1 MEKTLASWFFL
12 RPTITTFQLEPEQ
25 HPEFIFGTRERSQ
38 RDHLLGEIEGASFG
52 DAGFKA
58 VVFGDYGRGKT
69 RMCQNLRFE
78 IQRNGLRIAPI
89 YVKCSS
95 FTSKAPFH
103 ALFREMIMRHPTAEM
118 TRIATE
124 YGRLVAAQKAQPLIE
139 IVQSEDIDRVMSQGL
154 ALLNP
159 DIVRTCMRWLSGEPK
174 VSMQGIGSAIKPQLT
189 DSSEFGA
196 VMRGLSHMIAAVDR
210 KVIVYLID
218 EAERFNNITNAD
230 AFAVWLVSLRELAEI
245 AGVGLIFF
253 VGAVSRNDLPVLLL
267 QEEVMRRIGIV
278 NYIEFLNPSRDELRA
293 FLKELFSTC
302 IRKGE
307 VPQPHRLVAPQEVLD
322 PAVPQEL
329 TTITQGDQD
338 RLDAFPFEP
347 DALDEFVEDVAAGG
361 SANKPSEVLKRLLKA
376 TQRAIRKDRR
386 TIDRTIVAE
395 INAEGV

>member
-1 MEKTLASWFFL
+1 
-12 RPTITTFQLEPEQ
+12 
-25 HPEFIFGTRERSQ
+25 EFVFGTSERSR
-38 RDHLLGEIEGASFG
+38 RDLLLGEIEGASFG

-174 VSMQGIGSAIKPQLT
+174 VPMQGIGSAIKPQLT
-189 DSSEFGA
+189 
-196 VMRGLSHMIAAVDR
+196 
-210 KVIVYLID
+210 
-218 EAERFNNITNAD
+218 
-230 AFAVWLVSLRELAEI
+230 
-245 AGVGLIFF
+245 
-253 VGAVSRNDLPVLLL
+253 
-267 QEEVMRRIGIV
+267 
-278 NYIEFLNPSRDELRA
+278 
-293 FLKELFSTC
+293 
-302 IRKGE
+302 
-307 VPQPHRLVAPQEVLD
+307 
-322 PAVPQEL
+322 
-329 TTITQGDQD
+329 
-338 RLDAFPFEP
+338 
-347 DALDEFVEDVAAGG
+347 
-361 SANKPSEVLKRLLKA
+361 
-376 TQRAIRKDRR
+376 
-386 TIDRTIVAE
+386 
-395 INAEGV
+395 

>member
-25 HPEFIFGTRERSQ
+25 HPEFIFGTREREQ
-38 RDHLLGEIEGASFG
+38 RDLLLGEIEGASYG
-52 DAGFKA
+52 GAGFKA
-58 VVFGDYGRGKT
+58 VVYGDYGRGKT
-69 RMCQNLRFE
+69 RICQNLRFE
-78 IQRNGLRIAPI
+78 IQRQGLRITPI

-103 ALFREMIMRHPTAEM
+103 ALFREMIMRHPTAEI

-124 YGRLVAAQKAQPLIE
+124 YARLVASGKAEPLIE
-139 IVQSEDIDRVMSQGL
+139 IVQSEEIERVMSQGL
-154 ALLNP
+154 QLLNP
-159 DIVRTCMRWLSGEPK
+159 EMVRKCMRWLSGEPK
-174 VSMQGIGSAIKPQLT
+174 VPMEGIGPDIKSQLT

-210 KVIVYLID
+210 KVVVYLID
-218 EAERFNNITNAD
+218 EAERFNNITNPD

-253 VGAVSRNDLPVLLL
+253 VGAISKNDLPVLLI
-267 QEEVMRRIGIV
+267 QEEIERRIGVV
-278 NYIEFLNPSRDELRA
+278 NYIEFFNPGRDQLRT
-293 FLKELFSTC
+293 FLRELFSTC

-307 VPQPHRLVAPQEVLD
+307 VPEPHRAVAQQDVLVSEV
-322 PAVPQEL
+322 PEEL
-329 TTITQGDQD
+329 SVITGGDQD

-347 DALDEFVEDVAAGG
+347 EALEEFVEDVAAAG

-376 TQRAIRKDRR
+376 SQRAIRKDRR
-386 TIDRTIVAE
+386 TIDRNIVGE
-395 INAEGV
+395 IIAGV